1 MTESVKGLEPRQ
13 AAFVREYV
21 VDFNGTQAAIRAG
34 YAVSGAATA
43 AARLL
48 TNHKVAIEVAKAVQR
63 RERRTE
69 VTADRVVLELAR
81 LGFLDPRK
89 LFAEDGRIKPVSE
102 WGDDIAAAIASVEV
116 EELFE
121 GRGDE
126 REMVGH
132 LKKVRFWDKGR
143 ALDILAKHTG
153 VYRDNILQIINVIQS
168 PQWVELRAVLVL
180 ALDPYPEAR
189 KAVLAALEEHATPAD
204 PANDG

>member
-1 MTESVKGLEPRQ
+1 MGALEPRQ
-13 AAFVREYV
+13 AAFVREYI
-21 VDFNGTQAAIRAG
+21 VDFNGTRAALRAG
-34 YAVSGAATA
+34 YAESGASTA

-48 TNHKVAIEVAKAVQR
+48 ANDKVAAEVAKAVKL
-63 RERRTE
+63 RERRTA

-81 LGFLDPRK
+81 LGFLDPRN
-89 LFAEDGRIKPVSE
+89 LFAEDGTIKPVSE
-102 WGDDIAAAIASVEV
+102 WGDDLAAAIASIEV
-116 EELFE
+116 EELFD

-126 REMVGH
+126 RKLTGH

-180 ALDPYPEAR
+180 ALEPYPKAR
-189 KAVLAALEEHATPAD
+189 AAVLTALVEHAGADGTEKPA
-204 PANDG
+204 AG